1 MPGARVVQK
10 TRYIGNLLTLNKKV
24 YKRILNKEEVPDLVV
39 AAQDPVLVQDPWN
52 GEVRKGWGQEGG
64 TKQS

>member
-1 MPGARVVQK
+1 MQK
-10 TRYIGNLLTLNKKV
+10 TRDTLENLLTLNKKKV
-24 YKRILNKEEVPDLVV
+24 YKRILSKQEVPDLVV
-39 AAQDPVLVQDPWN
+39 AAQDPVSVQDPWK